1 MTDIYGVMSL
11 AGNALLAH
19 QKAINVTGN
28 NIANVNTPGYS
39 RQKLLLETRSPV
51 QSSIGLM
58 GNGVEA
64 DSVERL
70 YDRFLG
76 VQINSESET
85 LGRWEARKEGL
96 ELAEVIFDESGEF
109 GLSQSLNDFWTS
121 WQNLAN
127 DPSGYNERVVLQA
140 KSQVMSGTFNRLYS
154 DLQNAQQGFDA
165 SIEGAVADINQL
177 SQQIAELNQ
186 KIMEVEASGNYTAND
201 YRDRR
206 DLALKEL
213 AGLIDINT
221 FEDGTGRVTV
231 SVGSGQTLVESNSSR
246 NLTTQVNGFGFKDVA
261 WVGQDGTTV
270 NITGNI
276 SNGKLNGWLQA
287 RDVDNRGYLRQ
298 LDTLAESLME
308 RVNNLHQGGW
318 GLDGSNGN
326 DFLTGLAAASGNL
339 DSLLTITAEPGGTG
353 NISVTLVGGGT
364 AGAETV
370 TTDPVTGDIRI
381 AIEDGF
387 STGNQIALALQ
398 AHSGINSVL
407 ALAPAAAW
415 DLSAGTNTT
424 ALGGGSSAEAIQVNA
439 AISNNLDLIAASST
453 SAGVPGNNGQA
464 IAIANLQHSLT
475 MNGSSSTFE
484 DFYNSL
490 VSKVGG
496 DMQSAE
502 AYFNHQSSMVVQLE
516 NRRESISGVSLDEEM
531 INLVKFQT
539 AYDAAAK
546 LISTAD
552 ELLQTVLNMV

>member
-1 MTDIYGVMSL
+1 MTDIYGVMNL

-39 RQKLLLETRSPV
+39 RQKLLLETKSPM

-58 GNGVEA
+58 GTGVEA
-64 DSVERL
+64 DSVERV

-85 LGRWEARKEGL
+85 LGRWEARKKGL
-96 ELAEVIFDESGEF
+96 ELAEIIFDESGEF
-109 GLSQSLNDFWTS
+109 GLSQSLNEFWTS
-121 WQNLAN
+121 WQNLTN

-140 KSQVMSGTFNRLYS
+140 KSEVMTGSFNRLYA
-154 DLQNAQQGFDA
+154 DLQNARQGFDA
-165 SIEGAVADINQL
+165 SIEGAVADINRL

-186 KIMEVEASGNYTAND
+186 NIMEVEASGSSAND

-206 DLALKEL
+206 DLALKKL

-221 FEDGTGRVTV
+221 FEDGTGRVAV

-270 NITGNI
+270 NITSNI

-298 LDTLAESLME
+298 LDILAESLME
-308 RVNNLHQGGW
+308 RMNNLHQGGW

-326 DFLTGLAAASGNL
+326 DFLTGIATASGNL

-353 NISVTLVGGGT
+353 NISVTLMGGGT

-381 AIEDGF
+381 AIQDGA
-387 STGNQIALALQ
+387 STGNQIALALET
-398 AHSGINSVL
+398 HSGINTVVAAS
-407 ALAPAAAW
+407 PAAAW

-424 ALGGGSSAEAIQVNA
+424 ALGGGSSAEVIQVNA
-439 AISNNLDLIAASST
+439 AISNNLDLIAASDA
-453 SAGVPGNNGQA
+453 SAGIPGNNGQA

-484 DFYNSL
+484 DYYNSL

-502 AYFNHQSSMVVQLE
+502 AYFNHQSDMVVQLE

-531 INLVKFQT
+531 INLIKFQT

-552 ELLQTVLNMV
+552 EMLQTVLNMV

>member
-1 MTDIYGVMSL
+1 MTGIYGVMSL
-11 AGNALLAH
+11 AGNALLAQ

-39 RQKLLLETRSPV
+39 RQKLLLETKEPV

-64 DSVERL
+64 DSVERV

-76 VQINSESET
+76 VQINSERET
-85 LGRWEARKEGL
+85 LGRWAARKDGL
-96 ELAEVIFDESGEF
+96 GLAEVIFDESGDF
-109 GLSQSLNDFWTS
+109 GLSQSLNQFWTS

-140 KSQVMSGTFNRLYS
+140 KSEVMTGSFNRLYA
-154 DLQNAQQGFDA
+154 DLQNARQGFDVN
-165 SIEGAVADINQL
+165 IEGAVADINRMA
-177 SQQIAELNQ
+177 QQIAELNQ
-186 KIMEVEASGNYTAND
+186 KIMEVEASGIVTAND

-206 DLALKEL
+206 DMVLKEL

-231 SVGSGQTLVESNSSR
+231 SVGSGQTLVESNSARS
-246 NLTTQVNGFGFKDVA
+246 LTTQVNGFGFKDVA
-261 WVGQDGTTV
+261 WVGQDGTTL
-270 NITGNI
+270 NITGDIN
-276 SNGKLNGWLQA
+276 NGKLNGWLQT
-287 RDVDNRGYLRQ
+287 RDVDIRGYLRQ
-298 LDTLAESLME
+298 LDVLAESLTE
-308 RVNNLHQGGW
+308 RVNNLHQNGW

-326 DFLTGLAAASGNL
+326 DFFSGMATASGNL
-339 DSLLTITAEPGGTG
+339 DSLLTITAEQGGTG
-353 NISVTLVGGGT
+353 NISITIVGGGT

-370 TTDPVTGDIRI
+370 TTDPVTGDITV
-381 AIEDGF
+381 AIEDGA
-387 STGNQIALALQ
+387 STGNDIALALQ
-398 AHSGINSVL
+398 AHSGINSVTPI
-407 ALAPAAAW
+407 APGAVW

-439 AISNNLDLIAASST
+439 AITNNLDLIAASST
-453 SAGVPGNNGQA
+453 SAGVPGDNGQA
-464 IAIANLQHSLT
+464 IAIANLQYSLT
-475 MNGSSSTFE
+475 MSGNSSTFE
-484 DFYNSL
+484 DYYNSL

-496 DMQSAE
+496 DMQNAE
-502 AYFNHQSSMVVQLE
+502 AYFNHQADMVVQLE

-546 LISTAD
+546 LITTAD

>member
-39 RQKLLLETRSPV
+39 RQKLLLETREPV

-58 GNGVEA
+58 GNGLEA
-64 DSVERL
+64 DSVERV

-85 LGRWEARKEGL
+85 LGRWAARKDGL
-96 ELAEVIFDESGEF
+96 GIAEVIFDESGEF
-109 GLSQSLNDFWTS
+109 GLSQSLNQFWSS

-140 KSQVMSGTFNRLYS
+140 KSEVMTGNFNRLYS
-154 DLQNAQQGFDA
+154 DLQNARQGFDA
-165 SIEGAVADINQL
+165 NIEGAVADINRM

-186 KIMEVEASGNYTAND
+186 KIMEVEASGTTTAND

-206 DLALKEL
+206 DLVLKEL

-246 NLTTQVNGFGFKDVA
+246 DLNTQINGFGFKDVA

-270 NITGNI
+270 NITGDIN
-276 SNGKLNGWLQA
+276 NGRLNGWLQT
-287 RDVDNRGYLRQ
+287 RDVDIRGYLRQ
-298 LDTLAESLME
+298 LDVLAESLMA
-308 RVNNLHQGGW
+308 RVNSLHQNGW

-326 DFLTGLAAASGNL
+326 DFFTGIATASGNL

-353 NISVTLVGGGT
+353 NINVTLVGGGP
-364 AGAETV
+364 AIPSV
-370 TTDPVTGDIRI
+370 TTDSVTGDILI
-381 AIEDGF
+381 AIQDGVT
-387 STGNQIALALQ
+387 TGGQIATALQ
-398 AHSGINSVL
+398 AHSGINSVV
-407 ALAPAAAW
+407 AAAPGAAW
-415 DLSAGTNTT
+415 DLSIGTNTA

-439 AISNNLDLIAASST
+439 AIINDLDLIAASAT
-453 SAGVPGNNGQA
+453 SAGIPGNNGQA
-464 IAIANLQHSLT
+464 IAIADLQHSLT
-475 MNGSSSTFE
+475 MNGNSSTFE
-484 DFYNSL
+484 DYFNSL

-496 DMQSAE
+496 DMQNAE
-502 AYFNHQSSMVVQLE
+502 AYFNHQSDMVVQLD

-546 LISTAD
+546 LITTAD
-552 ELLQTVLNMV
+552 ELLQTVLNLV

>member
-1 MTDIYGVMSL
+1 MTDIYGVMNL

-39 RQKLLLETRSPV
+39 RQKLLLETKSPM

-58 GNGVEA
+58 GTGVEA
-64 DSVERL
+64 DSVERV

-85 LGRWEARKEGL
+85 LGRWAARKEGL

-109 GLSQSLNDFWTS
+109 GLSQSLNEFWTS
-121 WQNLAN
+121 WQNLTN

-140 KSQVMSGTFNRLYS
+140 KSEVMAGSFNRLYA

-165 SIEGAVADINQL
+165 SIEGAVADINRL

-186 KIMEVEASGNYTAND
+186 NIMEVEASGSSANE

-270 NITGNI
+270 NITSNI

-298 LDTLAESLME
+298 LDILAESLME

-339 DSLLTITAEPGGTG
+339 DSLLTITAEAGGTG
-353 NISVTLVGGGT
+353 NIGVTLVGGGT

-370 TTDPVTGDIRI
+370 TTDSVTGDIRI
-381 AIEDGF
+381 AIQDGA
-387 STGNQIALALQ
+387 STGNQIALALE
-398 AHSGINSVL
+398 AHSGINTVVAAS
-407 ALAPAAAW
+407 PAAAW

-424 ALGGGSSAEAIQVNA
+424 ALGGGSSAEVIQVNA
-439 AISNNLDLIAASST
+439 AISNNLDLIAASDA
-453 SAGVPGNNGQA
+453 SAGIPGNNGQA

-484 DFYNSL
+484 DYYNSL

-502 AYFNHQSSMVVQLE
+502 AYFNHQSDMVVQLE

-531 INLVKFQT
+531 INLIKFQT

-552 ELLQTVLNMV
+552 EMLQTVLNMV